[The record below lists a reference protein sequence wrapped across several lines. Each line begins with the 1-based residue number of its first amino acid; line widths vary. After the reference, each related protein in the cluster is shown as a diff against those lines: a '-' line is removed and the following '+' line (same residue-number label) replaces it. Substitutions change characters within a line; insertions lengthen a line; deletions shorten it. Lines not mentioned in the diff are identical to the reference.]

1 MRLLVG
7 RLSVHLY
14 GNGSEIMLKKELEI
28 SCYVAGAGAFGVFL
42 RWIQDQLAF
51 NEAGLPDR
59 NALHV
64 IFPVYVLICAIVF
77 RHFVLA
83 YKKAGVQPPEDFAA
97 AFENSGRLF
106 TLLRWVCGGVMFV
119 GGTVLLMTSETD
131 KFAGLLRA
139 LSLTAMLAGLC
150 FPLMMTWADK
160 AASRLNVLCLLSFV
174 PMFVYAVWLV
184 YCYRANS
191 IEPVVWSYAVE
202 VFTVIVTMVA
212 FFRVAGFA
220 FQTPKPLRCLFDVMF
235 AAMMCL
241 TSLADERY
249 MGMQLILLGSA
260 LTLMF
265 EAWLLV
271 KNLAPIAG
279 ETAEEAAAKDETDK
293 DDEDDKPVVSSD
305 GFEHL

>member
-1 MRLLVG
+1 
-7 RLSVHLY
+7 
-14 GNGSEIMLKKELEI
+14 MLKKELEI

-59 NALHV
+59 SALHV
-64 IFPVYVLICAIVF
+64 IFPVYVLVCALVF
-77 RHFVLA
+77 RRFVLA
-83 YKKAGVQPPEDFAA
+83 YKKAGVQLPVEFSAVFAHK
-97 AFENSGRLF
+97 GRLYS
-106 TLLRWVCGGVMFV
+106 LVRWLCGVVMFV

-139 LSLTAMLAGLC
+139 LSLVAMLAGIC
-150 FPLMMTWADK
+150 YPLMLAWADK
-160 AASRLNVLCLLSFV
+160 AASRLNVICLLSFV

-191 IEPVVWSYAVE
+191 IEPVVWSYVVE
-202 VFTVIVTMVA
+202 VFTVIVAMVA

-220 FQTPKPLRCLFDVMF
+220 FQSPRPLRCLFDMMF

-249 MGMQLILLGSA
+249 MGMQIILLGSA
-260 LTLMF
+260 LMLMF
-265 EAWLLV
+265 ETWLMV
-271 KNLAPIAG
+271 KNFAPPEEE
-279 ETAEEAAAKDETDK
+279 ETEEKKEEEEKHETD
-293 DDEDDKPVVSSD
+293 DEPVYAED
-305 GFEHL
+305 GFEHLQSFKKG